1 MVSPPGSGGVDVPGV
16 HIGRAAP
23 GRLRGRR
30 APDSPH
36 ESKRQVTLVFV
47 GVMLG
52 MFLAALDQTIV
63 STALPTI
70 VGDLGGA
77 NHLSWVVTAYMLA
90 ATATTPLWGKLGDL
104 FGRKYVFM
112 VSIVIFLIGSVL
124 CGQSRNMLELIIFR
138 ALQGLGGGGLMVL
151 AMAVIADVVP
161 PRDRGRYQ
169 GVIGAVFG
177 VSSVVGPLLGGF
189 LVDNL
194 NWRWVFYVNLP
205 VAAVALAVITV
216 ALKAHH
222 PETRPSID
230 YLGTFLLAAASTCLV
245 LITSLGGST
254 WAWNSVEVWGCG
266 IGAVLLIIAFI
277 VVERRVSE
285 PVLPLRLF
293 RNPVFSLC
301 CGMGFVIGLC
311 MFGSLSYIPLY
322 MQVVNGNSPTVS
334 GLRLLPMMAGMLV
347 TSIGTGQ
354 LISRTGKYRI
364 YPIIGTALI
373 VVSLVL
379 LSRVDEKTSSVIM
392 GLDMLVLGL
401 GLGLVMQVLIIAVQ
415 NSSPFADLGTATSGV
430 TYFRSIG
437 GSFGASIFGTV
448 LNNRLNSKIT
458 SALKDGTLSPHF
470 PVQQV
475 LADPTI
481 VQKAPPADKPLI
493 EPFLHLFAVS
503 LQTVYLVA
511 AGIGVAAFLLSLFLR
526 EVPLRTANRAA
537 EPGEAAG
544 LPTFRSSA
552 DEIERMVTRL
562 SSKENIWE
570 RYGRAIDRANLDIS
584 VPHAYGLF
592 RLHQA
597 GPVTEEEICRRNNLG
612 LDVVRPKV
620 DALISAGRVQ
630 KGTDGLLTLTPAGED
645 VVARLTEA
653 RRSLLNEK
661 LEGWSED
668 QHAELLK
675 MLRDLADNSMDAPG
689 QVLSP

>member
-1 MVSPPGSGGVDVPGV
+1 MAQQQVATAD
-16 HIGRAAP
+16 
-23 GRLRGRR
+23 R
-30 APDSPH
+30 APIEEEDG
-36 ESKRQVTLVFV
+36 KVRLVFL

-77 NHLSWVVTAYMLA
+77 AHLSWVVTAYLLA

-104 FGRKYVFM
+104 FGRKYVF
-112 VSIVIFLIGSVL
+112 VVCIIVFLVGSAL
-124 CGQSRNMLELIIFR
+124 CGISQNMIQLISFR

-194 NWRWVFYVNLP
+194 SWHWVFYVNLP
-205 VAAVALAVITV
+205 IGAVALAVILV
-216 ALKAHH
+216 ALKAKN
-222 PETRPSID
+222 PETRPRID

-245 LITSLGGST
+245 LIASLGGTT
-254 WAWNSVEVWGCG
+254 WQWNSIEVWGCG
-266 IGAVLLIIAFI
+266 IGAVLLIGAFI
-277 VVERRVSE
+277 AVEGRVEE

-293 RNPVFSLC
+293 RNPVFSIC
-301 CGMGFVIGLC
+301 SGMGFVVGLC
-311 MFGSLSYIPLY
+311 MFGALSYIPLY
-322 MQVVNGNSPTVS
+322 MQVVNGNSPTTS
-334 GLRLLPMMAGMLV
+334 GLRLLPLMAGVLV

-354 LISRTGKYRI
+354 LISRTGKYKI
-364 YPIIGTALI
+364 YPIVGTALMAA
-373 VVSLVL
+373 SLVL
-379 LSRVDEKTSSVIM
+379 LAQVDEKTSSTVM
-392 GLDMLVLGL
+392 GLYMLVFGL

-415 NSSPFADLGTATSGV
+415 NSSDFADLGTATAGV

-437 GSFGASIFGTV
+437 GAFGASIFGTV
-448 LNNRLNSKIT
+448 LNNRLSSKIST
-458 SALKDGTLSPHF
+458 AQANGTLSPRF
-470 PVQQV
+470 PVKQV

-481 VQKAPPADKPLI
+481 VQKAPTADKPLI
-493 EPFLHLFAVS
+493 QPFLHLYAVS

-511 AGIGVAAFLLSLFLR
+511 AGIAVIAFVLSLFLR
-526 EVPLRTANRAA
+526 EVPLRTSNRSA

-562 SSKENIWE
+562 SSRENIWE
-570 RYGRAIDRANLDIS
+570 RYGRAIDKADVDIS
-584 VPHAYGLF
+584 VPQAYGLF

-597 GPVTEEEICRRNNLG
+597 GPITEADICRRI
-612 LDVVRPKV
+612 K
-620 DALISAGRVQ
+620 
-630 KGTDGLLTLTPAGED
+630 TTP
-645 VVARLTEA
+645 
-653 RRSLLNEK
+653 RRS
-661 LEGWSED
+661 GPSWT
-668 QHAELLK
+668 
-675 MLRDLADNSMDAPG
+675 R
-689 QVLSP
+689 

>member
-1 MVSPPGSGGVDVPGV
+1 MSQEYTADEQHPAVSGASPASLGSPQ
-16 HIGRAAP
+16 
-23 GRLRGRR
+23 
-30 APDSPH
+30 
-36 ESKRQVTLVFV
+36 ESKRQVRLVFV

-112 VSIVIFLIGSVL
+112 VSIVIFLVGSVL
-124 CGQSRNMLELIIFR
+124 CGQSRNMEELIIFR
-138 ALQGLGGGGLMVL
+138 AVQGLGGGGLMVL

-169 GVIGAVFG
+169 GIIGAVFG

-266 IGAVLLIIAFI
+266 IAAVLLIIAFI
-277 VVERRVSE
+277 MVEQRVEE

-293 RNPVFSLC
+293 RNSVFSIC

-334 GLRLLPMMAGMLV
+334 GLRLLPMMAGLLV

-364 YPIIGTALI
+364 YPIMGTALI

-448 LNNRLNSKIT
+448 LNNQLNSKIT
-458 SALKDGTLSPHF
+458 AALKDGTLSPHF

-511 AGIGVAAFLLSLFLR
+511 AGIGVVAFVLSLFLR
-526 EVPLRTANRAA
+526 EVPLRTANRSA

-552 DEIERMVTRL
+552 DEIERMITRL

-570 RYGRAIDRANLDIS
+570 RYGRAIDRANLNIS

-597 GPVTEEEICRRNNLG
+597 GPVTEEEICRRNKLG
-612 LDVVRPKV
+612 LDVVRPKL

-630 KGTDGLLTLTPAGED
+630 KGTDGMLTLTPAGESI
-645 VVARLTEA
+645 VARLSEA
-653 RRSLLNEK
+653 RRALLNEK

-668 QHAELLK
+668 QHADLLS
-675 MLRDLADNSMDAPG
+675 MLRELADNSMDAPG
-689 QVLSP
+689 QVLSR

>member
-1 MVSPPGSGGVDVPGV
+1 MSQEYTSDERPPAVSGAG
-16 HIGRAAP
+16 AP
-23 GRLRGRR
+23 
-30 APDSPH
+30 PDSPH

-266 IGAVLLIIAFI
+266 IGAVLLIIGFI
-277 VVERRVSE
+277 VVEQRVSE

>member
-1 MVSPPGSGGVDVPGV
+1 
-16 HIGRAAP
+16 
-23 GRLRGRR
+23 
-30 APDSPH
+30 
-36 ESKRQVTLVFV
+36 
-47 GVMLG
+47 MLG